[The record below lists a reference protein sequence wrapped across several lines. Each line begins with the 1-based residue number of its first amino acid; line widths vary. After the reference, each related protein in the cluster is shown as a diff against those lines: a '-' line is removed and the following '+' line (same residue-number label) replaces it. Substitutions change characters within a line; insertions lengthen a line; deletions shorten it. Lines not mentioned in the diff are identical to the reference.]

1 MYVVGAL
8 GQDEKLRMMTV
19 SLWAAFAS
27 AILSASSV
35 LLERSFDT
43 RVLWMAAVFVLSLLL
58 IRRAAAWRLEVGSWL
73 LCILLF
79 GVVTF
84 GVALTGG
91 IGSPVMVGF
100 IVVVVLASLLLGLRA
115 ALLFGVASV
124 VAAGGTMGM
133 FPVEPALS
141 RWATLALALGW
152 AGLVLHLYDTRIR
165 RAESAL
171 QHSEELMRSVMQ
183 SSPGH
188 IMRLDRDATVVFVNR
203 AVSGL
208 TVEQV
213 LGTSIYDYADPKYR
227 PEMNACFA
235 RVFETGQQD
244 SYSGDY
250 ESPEGILAFETR
262 VSPITIDGEVVGLT
276 LSISD
281 VTERVETDAQLRRLV
296 SLVENSGDFIG
307 IADLEGKMLFVNRAG
322 LEMVGLASS
331 DAVEGTTLENY
342 VLEADHEKLRTEVLP
357 YLHDVGAW
365 RGAYRFRHFGDGPAI
380 PVEVHSFLVLDDKT
394 GEPFSIATINRDLS
408 EREEAD
414 AALALSE
421 RQLRQAQK
429 MEAIGMLAG
438 GVAHDFNNLL
448 TVIGGYTDLVIHTED
463 LSPKGSERL
472 EGVATASERA
482 TSLTRQLLA
491 FSRRQV
497 LQPRVLDLN
506 VLLRDMERMLSR
518 MIGEDIR
525 LETSFSEECGNLK
538 ADPGQIEQVVMNLAI
553 NARDA
558 MPGGGVLR
566 LETANGEFGR
576 GGSLTDGPPT
586 GDFVILS
593 VSDTGLG
600 MNREVLGHIFEPFFT
615 TKELGRG
622 TGLGLSTV
630 YGIVKQSGGYIYA
643 HSELGS
649 GTSFDVYLP
658 RVPEPATVVELAVP
672 SVQGGSETILVVE
685 DDEGV
690 RALTCEVLEDR
701 GYDVVAASDGEHAME
716 IVRRKQLEAELLIT
730 DVVMPR
736 MNGREL
742 AGRLRDRR
750 PELKVLYM
758 SGYSARVMSH
768 RGLVQDEAQLLQKPF
783 TPRSLADKVREVLDG
798 VPVRD

>member
-1 MYVVGAL
+1 MNPPDNAVVL
-8 GQDEKLRMMTV
+8 CVDEK
-19 SLWAAFAS
+19 SQIQA
-27 AILSASSV
+27 
-35 LLERSFDT
+35 LER
-43 RVLWMAAVFVLSLLL
+43 A
-58 IRRAAAWRLEVGSWL
+58 
-73 LCILLF
+73 
-79 GVVTF
+79 
-84 GVALTGG
+84 
-91 IGSPVMVGF
+91 
-100 IVVVVLASLLLGLRA
+100 LRA

-276 LSISD
+276 LRISD

-472 EGVATASERA
+472 EGVATVSERA

-491 FSRRQV
+491 FSRWQV

-525 LETSFSEECGNLK
+525 LETSFSEDCGNLK
-538 ADPGQIEQVVMNLAI
+538 ADPGQIEQK
-553 NARDA
+553 
-558 MPGGGVLR
+558 
-566 LETANGEFGR
+566 
-576 GGSLTDGPPT
+576 S
-586 GDFVILS
+586 S
-593 VSDTGLG
+593 
-600 MNREVLGHIFEPFFT
+600 
-615 TKELGRG
+615 
-622 TGLGLSTV
+622 
-630 YGIVKQSGGYIYA
+630 
-643 HSELGS
+643 
-649 GTSFDVYLP
+649 
-658 RVPEPATVVELAVP
+658 
-672 SVQGGSETILVVE
+672 
-685 DDEGV
+685 
-690 RALTCEVLEDR
+690 
-701 GYDVVAASDGEHAME
+701 
-716 IVRRKQLEAELLIT
+716 
-730 DVVMPR
+730 
-736 MNGREL
+736 
-742 AGRLRDRR
+742 
-750 PELKVLYM
+750 
-758 SGYSARVMSH
+758 
-768 RGLVQDEAQLLQKPF
+768 
-783 TPRSLADKVREVLDG
+783 
-798 VPVRD
+798 

>member
-1 MYVVGAL
+1 MNVDGAL
-8 GQDEKLRMMTV
+8 GQDEKLRMVNV

-27 AILSASSV
+27 AILLVSSV
-35 LLERSFDT
+35 FWGQSFDG
-43 RVLWMAAVFVLSLLL
+43 RALWMATGFALSLLL
-58 IRRAAAWRLEVGSWL
+58 ICRVAAWRLEVGSWF
-73 LCILLF
+73 LCALLF

-84 GVALTGG
+84 GILLT
-91 IGSPVMVGF
+91 GSPVTAGF
-100 IVVVVLASLLLGLRA
+100 IVVVLLAFLLLGPRA
-115 ALLFGVASV
+115 ALLFGAASV
-124 VAAGGTMGM
+124 VAAGGMMGM
-133 FPVEPALS
+133 FLAEPALS
-141 RWATLALALGW
+141 RWAMLALAIGW
-152 AGLVLHLYDTRIR
+152 VALVLHFYDTSIR
-165 RAESAL
+165 RTESAL
-171 QHSEELMRSVMQ
+171 RHSEDLMRSVMEG
-183 SSPGH
+183 SRDH
-188 IMRLDRDATVVFVNR
+188 IMRLDADATIVFINR
-203 AVSGL
+203 TVSGL

-213 LGTSIYDYADPKYR
+213 LGTSIYDYVDPKYR
-227 PEMNACFA
+227 PEMKACFA

-244 SYSGDY
+244 SYYVDY
-250 ESPEGILAFETR
+250 ESPDGILAFETR
-262 VSPITIDGEVVGLT
+262 VAPITIDGELVGLT
-276 LSISD
+276 LSSSN
-281 VTERVETDAQLRRLV
+281 VTKRVETDAQLRRLA

-331 DAVEGTTLENY
+331 DAIEGTTLEDY
-342 VLEADHEKLRTEVLP
+342 VLEADREKLRKEVLP
-357 YLHDVGAW
+357 YLHDIGAW
-365 RGAYRFRHFGDGPAI
+365 RGAYHFRHFGDGPAI

-394 GEPFSIATINRDLS
+394 GEPFSIATINRDVS

-421 RQLRQAQK
+421 GQLRQAQK
-429 MEAIGMLAG
+429 MEAVGMLAG

-448 TVIGGYTDLVIHTED
+448 TVISGYTDLVIHTED
-463 LSPKGSERL
+463 LSPKGRERL
-472 EGVATASERA
+472 EGVVTASERA

-525 LETSFSEECGNLK
+525 LETSFLEDCGNLK
-538 ADPGQIEQVVMNLAI
+538 ADPGQIEQVIMNLAI

-558 MPGGGVLR
+558 MPSGGVLR
-566 LETANGEFGR
+566 LEIANSEFGL
-576 GGSLTDGPPT
+576 GGSPTDGPPM

-600 MNREVLGHIFEPFFT
+600 MDREVLGHIFEPFFT

-643 HSELGS
+643 RSELGS
-649 GTSFDVYLP
+649 GTTFDVYLP
-658 RVPEPATVVELAVP
+658 RVPDPVTVVELAAP
-672 SVQGGSETILVVE
+672 SVRGGSETILVVE

-690 RALTCEVLEDR
+690 RALTCEVLEER
-701 GYDVVAASDGEHAME
+701 GYDVVAASDGDHAME

-742 AGRLRDRR
+742 AGRLRDQR

>member
-1 MYVVGAL
+1 MDALVAVAFMVV
-8 GQDEKLRMMTV
+8 
-19 SLWAAFAS
+19 
-27 AILSASSV
+27 IV
-35 LLERSFDT
+35 L
-43 RVLWMAAVFVLSLLL
+43 
-58 IRRAAAWRLEVGSWL
+58 I
-73 LCILLF
+73 
-79 GVVTF
+79 
-84 GVALTGG
+84 
-91 IGSPVMVGF
+91 
-100 IVVVVLASLLLGLRA
+100 ASLLLGTRA
-115 ALLFGVASV
+115 SLLFGVASAAAGSIAAILDGPDRLQTTLL
-124 VAAGGTMGM
+124 VAA
-133 FPVEPALS
+133 PVS
-141 RWATLALALGW
+141 DWVTFALALGW
-152 AGLVLHLYDTRIR
+152 AAVVIHFYNRYVQR
-165 RAESAL
+165 MASAL
-171 QHSEELMRSVMQ
+171 RYSEELMRSAME
-183 SSPGH
+183 SSPDYV
-188 IMRLDRDATVVFVNR
+188 MRVDRDARLVFINRTV
-203 AVSGL
+203 AGL

-213 LGTSIYDYADPKYR
+213 LGTSIHDYGEPKYVAGR
-227 PEMNACFA
+227 KACFE
-235 RVFETGQQD
+235 RVFETGRPD
-244 SYSGDY
+244 SYSMHY
-250 ESPEGILAFETR
+250 EGSEGSHLAFETR
-262 VSPITIDGEVVGLT
+262 VNPITTDGEVVGLT
-276 LSISD
+276 LTSSN
-281 VTERVETDAQLRRLV
+281 VTERVQTDTQLRRLA

-331 DAVEGTTLENY
+331 DAIEGTTLEDF
-342 VLEADHEKLRTEVLP
+342 VLDADREKLRTEVLP
-357 YLHDVGAW
+357 HLHDVGAW
-365 RGAYRFRHFGDGPAI
+365 RGDYRFRHFGDGPAI
-380 PVEVHSFLVLDDKT
+380 PVEVHSFLVLDDRT
-394 GEPFSIATINRDLS
+394 GEPLSIATINRDVS
-408 EREEAD
+408 ERQEAD

-429 MEAIGMLAG
+429 MEAVGMLAG

-448 TVIGGYTDLVIHTED
+448 TVISGYTDLVIHTEN
-463 LSPKGSERL
+463 LSSKGSERL

-525 LETSFSEECGNLK
+525 LETSFAEDCGNLK
-538 ADPGQIEQVVMNLAI
+538 ADPSQIEQVVMNLAI

-566 LETANGEFGR
+566 LETANGEFGL
-576 GGSLTDGPPT
+576 GGSRTDGPPK

-593 VSDTGLG
+593 VSDNGLG

-643 HSELGS
+643 HSEPGS
-649 GTSFDVYLP
+649 GTTFDVYLP
-658 RVPEPATVVELAVP
+658 RVPEPVTVIEPVAP
-672 SVQGGSETILVVE
+672 SVSGGSERILVVE

-690 RALTCEVLEDR
+690 RALTCEVLEER
-701 GYDVVAASDGEHAME
+701 GYDVVSASDGEHAIE
-716 IVRRKQLEAELLIT
+716 IVKRKQLEAELLIT

-798 VPVRD
+798 ALARD